1 MKKLSFLW
9 AFLLFITPC
18 RAEER
23 ALEDVIEEVNSAVV
37 MISAENT
44 DGEQALGAGIIV
56 GAEGF
61 VVTNAHVVENAVKT
75 IVSTVNDDVYD
86 AQIVGTDEKTDI
98 ALLKIAHP
106 LGLEPAH
113 FGDSDNVR
121 VGNRVFAI
129 GNPYG
134 LGNSVSLGII
144 SAKERDI
151 AQGPYD
157 NFLQTDA
164 SVNQGN
170 SGGPLFNMQGEIIGM
185 NTAIFSTD
193 GRNQGLGFAT
203 PSNTLQWVMEQLK
216 ANGKVVRGWLGIEV
230 GLIKTKDDPS
240 VKQLAVVSMSENS
253 PAASAGLKVGDVI
266 ERLGNISLKNAR
278 LFSAEVAAT
287 APDTVLPFTV
297 HRDGVVISADIKV
310 APMPQPQKVD
320 TLPERTEK
328 NDKNWVDVTELGI
341 KGYYDDINQVFVV
354 TEIAEDSDLFDKGI
368 EVGQRLTMFNGKKVF
383 GVEDL
388 RVKIKEAREQ
398 NDVTLQFN
406 DDNGVDTVVL
416 NLKDN

>member
-1 MKKLSFLW
+1 
-9 AFLLFITPC
+9 
-18 RAEER
+18 
-23 ALEDVIEEVNSAVV
+23 
-37 MISAENT
+37 
-44 DGEQALGAGIIV
+44 
-56 GAEGF
+56 
-61 VVTNAHVVENAVKT
+61 VVENAVKT
-75 IVSTVNDDVYD
+75 IVSTINDDTYD

-98 ALLKIAHP
+98 ALLKIAQP
-106 LGLEPAH
+106 LGLKPAR

-134 LGNSVSLGII
+134 LGNSVSFGII

-164 SVNQGN
+164 AVNQGN

-230 GLIKTKDDPS
+230 GQIKTKEDPS

-297 HRDGVVISADIKV
+297 RRDGVVISADIKV